1 VLPTSSFRV
10 KDILP
15 SCSEYS
21 AGLLT
26 AFGSLWGLS
35 QLKGASLP
43 ILFGWPTS
51 NDRLEEEYK
60 DPATSPYLGMTL
72 EGHLIPESPEG
83 LAEAFAGP
91 ELLPWHV
98 SLVLLQW
105 QS

>member
-1 VLPTSSFRV
+1 
-10 KDILP
+10 
-15 SCSEYS
+15 
-21 AGLLT
+21 
-26 AFGSLWGLS
+26 LS

-51 NDRLEEEYK
+51 NDRLVEEYK

-105 QS
+105 QSYAHLQQMSCFKVCFPRNLIWGTLQIQPL